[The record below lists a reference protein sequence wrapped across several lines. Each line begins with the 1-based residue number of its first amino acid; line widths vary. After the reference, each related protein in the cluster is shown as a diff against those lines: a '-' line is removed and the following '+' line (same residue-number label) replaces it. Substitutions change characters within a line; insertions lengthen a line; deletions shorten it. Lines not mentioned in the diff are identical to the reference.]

1 MKDILEEALEIC
13 AEYEDIDANGN
24 ANCWMRVSMLITE
37 ALQYNPLP
45 VVPKSASWQAGYNA
59 GLAMAEKWRPIE
71 TAPKDST
78 PVLLGWYETWPNLE
92 WVTESAAAGNADIA
106 KQGAGYLHGYATHW
120 MPLPKPPVILA
131 GKEVSDE

>member
-37 ALQYNPLP
+37 ALQYSAQPA
-45 VVPKSASWQAGYNA
+45 VP
-59 GLAMAEKWRPIE
+59 EDWRPIE
-71 TAPKDST
+71 TAPKDGT
-78 PVLLGWYETWPNLE
+78 PVLLGWYETWPKLE
-92 WVTESAAAGNADIA
+92 WVTESSAAGNADIA
-106 KQGAGYLHGYATHW
+106 KQGHGYLHGYAKHW

-131 GKEVSDE
+131 GKETK

>member
-1 MKDILEEALEIC
+1 MNNLIEDSIITIEQLLDAQAQLLEQLEH
-13 AEYEDIDANGN
+13 G
-24 ANCWMRVSMLITE
+24 
-37 ALQYNPLP
+37 
-45 VVPKSASWQAGYNA
+45 PKSAAWQAGYNA

-92 WVTESAAAGNADIA
+92 WITESAAAGNSDIA
-106 KQGAGYLHGYATHW
+106 RQGAGYLHGYATHW
-120 MPLPKPPVILA
+120 MPLPKPPVISA